1 MFLQKNYF
9 LTHGRH
15 YVTYNNESNLAT
27 VDKIIILV
35 EEIAGLKSRYTEHD
49 TGHLRTAVGVLE
61 NRVQEL
67 KERVHN

>member
-1 MFLQKNYF
+1 M
-9 LTHGRH
+9 
-15 YVTYNNESNLAT
+15 TYNNESNLAT

-35 EEIAGLKSRYTEHD
+35 EEIAVLKSRYTEHD
-49 TGHLRTAVGVLE
+49 TGNLRTEVSVLE